1 MAEEQ
6 TQEKE
11 MSFDEAKAEFAKGK
25 REFGA
30 MVYFDAESK
39 KPSYLLK
46 SLCGFFAILSLA
58 VSSIAFFNG
67 SWIIG
72 LVALFIAF
80 CAGFYNIVILTDF
93 GADAF
98 FADLAEK
105 RLQDS
110 LKKSQDTDSSTEKP
124 LHFIGIDDFQQSK
137 KGKDGIIRYNP
148 MTLLIVRFG
157 KDRLLLDEVR
167 LDALNPNEY
176 SAKTSEFLYKDI
188 GEIIIDKKAFS
199 RRFIIKVCG
208 QVEIDIEIAH
218 NQHESAEAAAKAIH
232 QKMRENGG
240 NGGGNSGESSKN
252 ADSTS

>member
-11 MSFDEAKAEFAKGK
+11 IESFDDLKAELAKGK
-25 REFGA
+25 NE
-30 MVYFDAESK
+30 MVGSEYFK
-39 KPSYLLK
+39 KSDNIFDKIFMLPFIPILAFVI
-46 SLCGFFAILSLA
+46 SL
-58 VSSIAFFNG
+58 IAFFNN
-67 SWIIG
+67 SYIVSIIAF
-72 LVALFIAF
+72 LVAL
-80 CAGFYNIVILTDF
+80 
-93 GADAF
+93 GAEFTQKIMSADSSVDAF

-157 KDRLLLDEVR
+157 KDRLLLNEVR

-218 NQHESAEAAAKAIH
+218 NQLSNAENVAKEIR
-232 QKMRENGG
+232 KILREN
-240 NGGGNSGESSKN
+240 GGNSGESSVKSSKN
-252 ADSTS
+252 ADSVS